1 MKKLFMKPRALNKK
15 GEPELTTITNNTPFA
30 IREAFKS
37 LYTNVLYLNI
47 EDKCKKIAVTSAY
60 SGEGKSCVSANLG
73 ITYALNS
80 EEKRVL
86 LIDVDM
92 RQPKLAKLFSID
104 RKSHGLSEYLAG
116 IDDTPNFI
124 DIPEYKL
131 TLLTSGATNVNPT
144 KLIASSKMTELVKMC
159 EERFD
164 CIIFDTPPVTVVTDA
179 IHLSNNVNGYIIST
193 RADYSNVNGVGECID
208 ILNRTGAEI
217 FGVVLTSLKLKSN
230 VRGKNGKYMSRY
242 GGKYSYIQEESK

>member
-1 MKKLFMKPRALNKK
+1 MKKFSIKPKALNKK
-15 GEPELTTITNNTPFA
+15 SEIELTTIDKNTPFA

-60 SGEGKSCVSANLG
+60 SGEGKSCIATNLA

-80 EEKRVL
+80 ENKRVL

-92 RQPKLAKLFSID
+92 RQPKISKLLSLD
-104 RKSHGLSEYLAG
+104 RKQHGLSEYLAG
-116 IDDTPNFI
+116 IDQEPNLI
-124 DIPEYKL
+124 YIPEYKL
-131 TLLTSGATNVNPT
+131 TVLPSGATNVNPT
-144 KLIASSKMTELVKMC
+144 KLIGSSKMEELVRSC
-159 EERFD
+159 EDKYD

-179 IHLSNNVNGYIIST
+179 IHLNNNINGYIIAA
-193 RADYSNVNGVGECID
+193 RADYSNINGINECIE

-217 FGVVLTSLKLKSN
+217 FGVVLSSLKLKKPNRS
-230 VRGKNGKYMSRY
+230 RYIKYGTRY
-242 GGKYSYIQEESK
+242 GGKYSYTQEESK